1 MAEAA
6 PKRQKTDPGPPG
18 CLMMG
23 TGEYTTGFVGGE
35 ASKSDKS
42 TGVVGIVC
50 LDLKCVERAGA
61 RRGSSSVS
69 ATIGALA
76 ATFRKSFQPAGS
88 LCTPPSLPAHHH
100 SPRTGCLLHIH
111 H

>member
-1 MAEAA
+1 MAAI
-6 PKRQKTDPGPPG
+6 PKRQRLEGVASDPPG

-50 LDLKCVERAGA
+50 LDLKCALENGRLRINCGIARAVPG
-61 RRGSSSVS
+61 RSSSSNELPNTRCCHVPY
-69 ATIGALA
+69 LPYL
-76 ATFRKSFQPAGS
+76 KS
-88 LCTPPSLPAHHH
+88 
-100 SPRTGCLLHIH
+100 LLL
-111 H
+111 